1 MEDFVKVA
9 TTTDLPPGEL
19 MLVEVEDERIALANV
34 GGQYYAVTDE
44 CTHSGCTLSDGE
56 LEGEVL
62 ECPCH
67 GSQFDVRTGEVVS
80 PPANEPLTLYTVRIE
95 GNDIL
100 VGPGGSE

>member
-9 TTTDLPPGEL
+9 TTADLPPGEI
-19 MLVEVEDERIALANV
+19 MLVEVDDERIALANV

-56 LEGEVL
+56 MEGEL
-62 ECPCH
+62 IECPCH

-80 PPANEPLTLYTVRIE
+80 PPANEPLTLYSVRIE

-100 VGPGGSE
+100 VGPGA

>member
-1 MEDFVKVA
+1 LEDFVKVA
-9 TTTDLPPGEL
+9 TTADLPPGEI
-19 MLVEVEDERIALANV
+19 MLVEVDDERIALANV

-56 LEGEVL
+56 MEGEL
-62 ECPCH
+62 IECPCH

-80 PPANEPLTLYTVRIE
+80 PPANEPLTLYSVRIE

-100 VGPGGSE
+100 VGPGA

>member
-1 MEDFVKVA
+1 MENFLKVA
-9 TTTDLPPGEL
+9 VTTDLPPGEL

-44 CTHSGCTLSDGE
+44 CTHSGCPLSDGE
-56 LEGEVL
+56 MEGEL
-62 ECPCH
+62 LKCPCH

-80 PPANEPLTLYTVRIE
+80 PPADEPLTLYTVKIE

-100 VGPGGSE
+100 VGPSG